1 MERVKGNK
9 AIKIFFAFFII
20 FALLLAIF
28 FVAIHSGS
36 IDASYKEIWQ
46 GLLSRSNENVNTI
59 FDVRFPRIF
68 IAILG
73 GAGIAVSGVL
83 LQAVMKNSLTDPGI
97 IGISS
102 AASLAAM
109 VVIAVFPMLYFS
121 IPLFSVIG
129 GVVAYLLIYS
139 LAWDNGASPT
149 RLILVGVA
157 LNMTFLGISQ
167 SISAMS
173 GAGSSVARSIVD
185 GNIAQKSWLDV
196 KLLAIYVSIF
206 LILAFFAAQKCNLLS
221 LDDQTARGLG
231 VNVDRDRFFVAL
243 IGIVLASVTTS
254 IVGVIG
260 FLGLI
265 VPHISR
271 LIVGYNHKILLP
283 FSALLGAC
291 TLLLSDTIGR
301 VVAYPYEVAPSII
314 MAVVGGPFFI
324 ALLKFGGKNYG
335 D

>member
-1 MERVKGNK
+1 MERVKENK
-9 AIKIFFAFFII
+9 AIRIFFAFVII
-20 FALLLAIF
+20 FILLLVIF
-28 FVAIHSGS
+28 FVAIQSGS
-36 IDASYKEIWQ
+36 IDVSYKEIWH
-46 GLLSRSNENVNTI
+46 GILTRANENVNTI

-68 IAILG
+68 IALLG

-102 AASLAAM
+102 AASLVAM
-109 VVIAVFPMLYFS
+109 LVISIFPMLYFS

-139 LAWDNGASPT
+139 LAWDNGTSPT

-173 GAGSSVARSIVD
+173 GAGSSIARSIVD
-185 GNIAQKSWLDV
+185 GNIAQKSWSDV

-206 LILAFFAAQKCNLLS
+206 LILAFVVAQKCNLLS
-221 LDDQTARGLG
+221 LDDQTVRGLG
-231 VNVDRDRFFVAL
+231 INVDRDRFLVAL

-254 IVGVIG
+254 VVGVIG

-283 FSALLGAC
+283 FAALCGAC
-291 TLLLSDTIGR
+291 TLLLSDTVGR
-301 VVAYPYEVAPSII
+301 VVAYPYEIAPSII

-324 ALLKFGGKNYG
+324 ALLKFGGKTYG

>member
-1 MERVKGNK
+1 MEQVERKK
-9 AIKIFFAFFII
+9 AIKIFLAFMII
-20 FALLLAIF
+20 LALLFVIF
-28 FVAIHSGS
+28 VVAIHSGS
-36 IDASYKEIWQ
+36 IDISYEEIWQ
-46 GLLSRSNENVNTI
+46 GLLSKNNENVNTI
-59 FDVRFPRIF
+59 FDIRFPRIF
-68 IAILG
+68 IALLG

-102 AASLAAM
+102 ASSLVATL
-109 VVIAVFPMLYFS
+109 VIALFPMLYFS
-121 IPLFSVIG
+121 VPLISTIG

-157 LNMTFLGISQ
+157 LNMTFLGIMQ
-167 SISAMS
+167 SVSAMS
-173 GAGSSVARSIVD
+173 GASSSVVRSIVD
-185 GNIAQKSWLDV
+185 GNIAQKSWMDV
-196 KLLAIYVSIF
+196 KILAIYVSIF
-206 LILAFFAAQKCNLLS
+206 LILAFFTAQKCNLLS
-221 LDDQTARGLG
+221 LDDQTARGIG
-231 VNVDRDRFFVAL
+231 VNVDRDRFLVAF

-271 LIVGYNHKILLP
+271 LIVGYNHKLLLP

-291 TLLLSDTIGR
+291 TLLLSDTVGR
-301 VVAYPYEVAPSII
+301 VVAYPYEIAPSII

-324 ALLKFGGKNYG
+324 ALLKFGGKTYG